1 MKLIFFLE
9 LTPRYSLKR
18 KGKRTTKDIISIGI
32 SDTAPDPGPSKGK
45 EDSWIFP
52 TWGHT
57 LKNFPHSECLQE
69 LAAAYHLY
77 AYKVWY
83 YRKHQHSHYTDCPQ
97 SLQAGR
103 VCLAFPVLHRNS
115 HRGCWVLHLETSLV
129 IALKVGFCWKHFV
142 GAVVWPLKKPLV
154 LAHLFCPPHC
164 CCWSFE
170 ALGDCHSGSFVWA
183 APEIQNIDNKGGNS
197 LFTARKAR
205 CRLNSSPLQVPW
217 EAICRAERAQGLE
230 L

>member
-1 MKLIFFLE
+1 MTQLQ
-9 LTPRYSLKR
+9 TQ
-18 KGKRTTKDIISIGI
+18 DH
-32 SDTAPDPGPSKGK
+32 KGK

-97 SLQAGR
+97 SFQAER

-115 HRGCWVLHLETSLV
+115 HKGCWALHLEMSLV
-129 IALKVGFCWKHFV
+129 VALKVGFCWKHFV
-142 GAVVWPLKKPLV
+142 GAVVWPLKEPLV
-154 LAHLFCPPHC
+154 LVHLFCPPHC
-164 CCWSFE
+164 CCCWSFE
-170 ALGDCHSGSFVWA
+170 APGDCHSGSFLWV
-183 APEIQNIDNKGGNS
+183 APEIQNYHQQRGKIHYLQPEKLDADLTQAHYRS
-197 LFTARKAR
+197 LEKQFEDQREHK
-205 CRLNSSPLQVPW
+205 V
-217 EAICRAERAQGLE
+217 
-230 L
+230 